1 MSAPSI
7 VVRRGAAFGDAV
19 AATCVADKLIDQG
32 YPVIFQTFSPIH
44 SVIRLHPRIAD
55 VTDNVGFCHVNLDRA
70 YEDDPHRP
78 QRHFHDMYFDYAN
91 RDLGKLSMSIGKPVN
106 CKPHLVFPAQREQT
120 FYEKLRS
127 YPKPWLGICPRSNNY
142 LVRQIPDYTWTAVAA
157 GIHGT
162 CFWLGNHAPAP
173 VGIVDLGIRDVD
185 RLTGFLATMDFI
197 VSVDTGPLHIAAALG
212 TRVLAINQSNFLEL
226 RLNDQNDYVT
236 IAPPLNCLNCQK
248 NVCPKNNFIPPCSQI
263 EPSLIITAANAI
275 SAGFSQNKVSALI
288 PTYNADAHR
297 LNRCIEAILPQVEE
311 VILSLAADGA
321 LPSGVLAGPKIKV
334 VRHRLG
340 NLGFGKNCNFGF
352 RNTTHNFVMLLN
364 DDVFLEPGV
373 VNKLMAVMTSH
384 ADIGGVSHLLRYPGG
399 SIQYGGK
406 YRDSGA
412 QGWFHASHRKWE
424 SELKTLTEQEV
435 VCGASVL
442 LRRSAF
448 YDADGFDER
457 FHMYAEDD
465 DLSMRIRRAGW
476 RLFFLPDAVGIHEE
490 SMSTRSNLQKY
501 GWIYEGN
508 KLMRQLWKPYWD
520 HNKNCTIGNFNYLYE
535 TQNHQ
540 RDPELVH

>member
-1 MSAPSI
+1 MSTWACAMLAAVPLNSKSLRPCASSRNISRPTCKPSSGRSAGSGERDIRVKDRCWWINSHFQGGGNVHPMSAPSI

-173 VGIVDLGIRDVD
+173 VGILVVGIRNVD

-226 RLNDQNDYVT
+226 RL
-236 IAPPLNCLNCQK
+236 
-248 NVCPKNNFIPPCSQI
+248 
-263 EPSLIITAANAI
+263 
-275 SAGFSQNKVSALI
+275 
-288 PTYNADAHR
+288 
-297 LNRCIEAILPQVEE
+297 
-311 VILSLAADGA
+311 
-321 LPSGVLAGPKIKV
+321 
-334 VRHRLG
+334 
-340 NLGFGKNCNFGF
+340 
-352 RNTTHNFVMLLN
+352 
-364 DDVFLEPGV
+364 
-373 VNKLMAVMTSH
+373 
-384 ADIGGVSHLLRYPGG
+384 
-399 SIQYGGK
+399 
-406 YRDSGA
+406 
-412 QGWFHASHRKWE
+412 
-424 SELKTLTEQEV
+424 
-435 VCGASVL
+435 
-442 LRRSAF
+442 
-448 YDADGFDER
+448 
-457 FHMYAEDD
+457 
-465 DLSMRIRRAGW
+465 
-476 RLFFLPDAVGIHEE
+476 
-490 SMSTRSNLQKY
+490 
-501 GWIYEGN
+501 
-508 KLMRQLWKPYWD
+508 
-520 HNKNCTIGNFNYLYE
+520 
-535 TQNHQ
+535 
-540 RDPELVH
+540 